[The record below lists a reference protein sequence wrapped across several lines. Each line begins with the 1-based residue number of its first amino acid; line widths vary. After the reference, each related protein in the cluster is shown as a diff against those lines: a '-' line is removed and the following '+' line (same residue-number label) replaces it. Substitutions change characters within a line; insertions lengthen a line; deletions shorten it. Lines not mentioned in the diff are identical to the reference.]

1 MPEFSAP
8 RASAEP
14 KHHDL
19 GVDAGVPDSYRIG
32 SGVIVAAP
40 G

>member
-1 MPEFSAP
+1 MPEFSAL

-14 KHHDL
+14 KRHDH
-19 GVDAGVPDSYRIG
+19 GVGAGVSDSYRIG